1 MDTVQVLIVD
11 DSPVVRLVVTKLLE
25 GMGIKPDTV
34 EDGLQAVN
42 AVSHKAYDLVL
53 MDVMM
58 PNMDGYEAT
67 RQIRKLEEEEKRLPV
82 AIIGTTSFSSR
93 TGCLDAGMDDYLL
106 KPVALEQL
114 RGAINTWVPKLAL
127 PAAETLS
134 DMLAESGSDVNL
146 TRSELVDMR
155 IADLKS
161 RFGFGSGTGPGSATV
176 AK

>member
-1 MDTVQVLIVD
+1 MDTVQILIVD

-42 AVSHKAYDLVL
+42 AVSMKAYDLVL

-67 RQIRKLEEEEKRLPV
+67 RQIRKFEEDEKRLPV
-82 AIIGTTSFSSR
+82 PIIGTTSFSSR
-93 TGCLDAGMDDYLL
+93 TACLDAGMDDYLL

-114 RGAINTWVPKLAL
+114 RGAMKTWVPKLAL

-134 DMLAESGSDVNL
+134 NMLTDNGVTL
-146 TRSELVDMR
+146 TKSELVDIR

-161 RFGFGSGTGPGSATV
+161 RFGFGAGSSSATA

>member
-34 EDGLQAVN
+34 EDGFQAVN
-42 AVSHKAYDLVL
+42 AVSMKQYDLVL

-67 RQIRKLEEEEKRLPV
+67 RQIRKLEEEEKRMPV
-82 AIIGTTSFSSR
+82 PIIGTTSFSSR
-93 TGCLDAGMDDYLL
+93 TACLDAGMDDYLL

-114 RGAINTWVPKLAL
+114 RGAMRTWVPALAL
-127 PAAETLS
+127 PAAESLS
-134 DMLAESGSDVNL
+134 NMLTDSDV
-146 TRSELVDMR
+146 TITKSELVDMR
-155 IADLKS
+155 IADLKT
-161 RFGFGSGTGPGSATV
+161 RFGFGAGAGSTSA

>member
-42 AVSHKAYDLVL
+42 AVSLKAYDLIL

-67 RQIRKLEEEEKRLPV
+67 RQIRKFEEEESRIPV
-82 AIIGTTSFSSR
+82 PIIGTTSFSSR
-93 TGCLDAGMDDYLL
+93 TACLDAGMDDYLL

-114 RGAINTWVPKLAL
+114 RGAMKTWVPKLAL
-127 PAAETLS
+127 PAAEKYS
-134 DMLAESGSDVNL
+134 QMLTDSDV
-146 TRSELVDMR
+146 TVTKSELVDIR
-155 IADLKS
+155 IADLRT
-161 RFGFGSGTGPGSATV
+161 RFGFGAGSGSASS

>member
-1 MDTVQVLIVD
+1 MGTVQVLIVD

-42 AVSHKAYDLVL
+42 AVSSKAYDLVL

-67 RQIRKLEEEEKRLPV
+67 RQIRKFEEEESRMPV
-82 AIIGTTSFSSR
+82 PIIGTTSFSSR
-93 TGCLDAGMDDYLL
+93 TACLDAGMDDYLL

-114 RGAINTWVPKLAL
+114 RGAMKTWVPKLAL
-127 PAAETLS
+127 PAAERLS
-134 DMLAESGSDVNL
+134 QMLTDNDV
-146 TRSELVDMR
+146 TVTKSELVDIR
-155 IADLKS
+155 IADLKT
-161 RFGFGSGTGPGSATV
+161 RLGFGSGSGSASAT
-176 AK
+176 K

>member
-11 DSPVVRLVVTKLLE
+11 DSPVVRLVVTRLLE
-25 GMGIKPDTV
+25 GMGISPDTV

-42 AVSHKAYDLVL
+42 AVNLKAYDLVL

-67 RQIRKLEEEEKRLPV
+67 RQIRKFEEEEKRVPV
-82 AIIGTTSFSSR
+82 PIIGTTSFSSR
-93 TGCLDAGMDDYLL
+93 TACLDAGMDDYLL
-106 KPVALEQL
+106 KPVSLEQL
-114 RGAINTWVPKLAL
+114 RGAMKTWVPKLAL

-134 DMLAESGSDVNL
+134 NMLTDSDVML
-146 TRSELVDMR
+146 TKSELVDIR

-161 RFGFGSGTGPGSATV
+161 RFGFGAGAGSVSA

>member
-42 AVSHKAYDLVL
+42 AVSSKAYDLVL

-67 RQIRKLEEEEKRLPV
+67 RQIRKFEEEESRMPV
-82 AIIGTTSFSSR
+82 PIIGTTSFSSR
-93 TGCLDAGMDDYLL
+93 TACLDAGMDDYLL

-114 RGAINTWVPKLAL
+114 RGAMKTWVPKLAL
-127 PAAETLS
+127 PAAERLS
-134 DMLAESGSDVNL
+134 QMLTDNDV
-146 TRSELVDMR
+146 TVTKSELVDIR
-155 IADLKS
+155 IADLKT
-161 RFGFGSGTGPGSATV
+161 RLGFGSGSGSASAT
-176 AK
+176 K